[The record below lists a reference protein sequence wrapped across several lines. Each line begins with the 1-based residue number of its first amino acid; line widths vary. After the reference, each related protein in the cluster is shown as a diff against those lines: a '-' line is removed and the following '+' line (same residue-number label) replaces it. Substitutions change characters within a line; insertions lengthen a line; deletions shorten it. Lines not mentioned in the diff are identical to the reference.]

1 MATAQINR
9 SLTTICTE
17 LLFLLDSN
25 VVTPALHDALVASL
39 PKRYAKDDPEWDIDK
54 LRAALP
60 ETPGATEPVPV
71 PTKVITPVP
80 DPVAETTA
88 AFSVTTITEVP
99 PPSYSFPSAK
109 KEKADFVCYCKALY
123 SFEPCEM
130 GDLQLKEGD
139 VLAVVEEL
147 SRDWWRGYKLGETAS
162 VAGIFPS
169 NYVCRVSKEDFM
181 AASSSEKPAALFN
194 APSQPPPQKFSYNP
208 GYSYSPSPINHGH
221 MQPQIQ
227 SPHLMQPAV
236 QPVPVQPVA
245 PVQAVQP
252 LYQSLPPVQQEST
265 GLIFGN
271 KHPHLSSIGSKLGDA
286 AVFGAGASIGL
297 NLVNSIFK

>member
-1 MATAQINR
+1 MSTAQINR

-25 VVTPALHDALVASL
+25 VVTPALHHALVASL
-39 PKRYAKDDPEWDIDK
+39 PKRYAKDDPIWDIDK
-54 LRAALP
+54 LRAALL
-60 ETPGATEPVPV
+60 ETPGAIEP
-71 PTKVITPVP
+71 IP

-88 AFSVTTITEVP
+88 AFSKTTLTEVP

-109 KEKADFVCYCKALY
+109 KEKADFVCYCKGLH

-162 VAGIFPS
+162 AAGIFPS
-169 NYVCRVSKEDFM
+169 NYVCRVSKEEFM
-181 AASSSEKPAALFN
+181 VASSSEKPAAVVN
-194 APSQPPPQKFSYNP
+194 APSQGPSQKFSYNP
-208 GYSYSPSPINHGH
+208 GYSYSPSPMNHGH
-221 MQPQIQ
+221 MQSQIQ
-227 SPHLMQPAV
+227 SPHLM

-252 LYQSLPPVQQEST
+252 WYQSLPPVQQEST
-265 GLIFGN
+265 GLSFGN
-271 KHPHLSSIGSKLGDA
+271 KHSNLSKIGSKLGDA

-297 NLVNSIFK
+297 NLVNSIFR